1 MAKAAMSIVAGQT
14 VLPLSKL
21 QGLKTQQKA
30 SSWMDEI
37 QNIQLQSPICE
48 VKDYH
53 SSNSSSPLPKGACLS
68 EIEAESSKIV
78 VMPIMMI
85 GSTSSKKEMANMKAI
100 LEKHIRKSEEKEV
113 RIKL

>member
-1 MAKAAMSIVAGQT
+1 
-14 VLPLSKL
+14 
-21 QGLKTQQKA
+21 
-30 SSWMDEI
+30 
-37 QNIQLQSPICE
+37 
-48 VKDYH
+48 
-53 SSNSSSPLPKGACLS
+53 LS

-78 VMPIMMI
+78 VMPVMMI